1 MEYMNAVSK
10 WRSTQCA
17 SSHQKNKVEQRN
29 IGQTQKN
36 TILKLSEPNK
46 YVTLGPPLLR
56 KLMHFFVL
64 LHFLVL
70 ILQFFHENMS
80 RM

>member
-1 MEYMNAVSK
+1 MLFQNGF
-10 WRSTQCA
+10 STQCA

-29 IGQTQKN
+29 IDQAQKN

-46 YVTLGPPLLR
+46 YMALGPPLLR
-56 KLMHFFVL
+56 KLMHFLL

-70 ILQFFHENMS
+70 ILQFFHESMS

>member
-1 MEYMNAVSK
+1 MAFQPNVHHHIK
-10 WRSTQCA
+10 
-17 SSHQKNKVEQRN
+17 KNKVEQRN
-29 IGQTQKN
+29 IDQAQKN

-46 YVTLGPPLLR
+46 YMALGPPLLR
-56 KLMHFFVL
+56 KLMHFLL

-70 ILQFFHENMS
+70 ILQFFHESMS